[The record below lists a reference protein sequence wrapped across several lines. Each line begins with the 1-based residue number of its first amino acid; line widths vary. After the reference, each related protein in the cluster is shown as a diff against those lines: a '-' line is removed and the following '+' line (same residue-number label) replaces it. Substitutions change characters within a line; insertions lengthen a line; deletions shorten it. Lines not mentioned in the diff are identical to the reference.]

1 MEGDIMSGLG
11 AGEPNDDP
19 SHLPT
24 GPEFARYLVGRALG
38 DQTPAPNQLAVALEA
53 ACAPVFSNVRAS
65 MGDDGCRALFGRA
78 FVGQDE
84 THPALRTIR
93 GRDDCEIPLERI
105 LASIAAH
112 GADATRAAV
121 EALLAELVD
130 ILARLIGA
138 DMTIRIL
145 DPEAYRS
152 ETRGGEPSP

>member
-1 MEGDIMSGLG
+1 M
-11 AGEPNDDP
+11 GELDAVGPNDDA

-24 GPEFARYLVGRALG
+24 GPKFARYLVGRTLG
-38 DQTPAPNQLAVALEA
+38 AQTPTPNQLAVALQA

-78 FVGQDE
+78 FAAQDE

-93 GRDDCEIPLERI
+93 GPDDCEIPLEHI
-105 LASIAAH
+105 LASTTAH
-112 GADATRAAV
+112 GADATLAAV

-145 DPEAYRS
+145 DPEAYPS